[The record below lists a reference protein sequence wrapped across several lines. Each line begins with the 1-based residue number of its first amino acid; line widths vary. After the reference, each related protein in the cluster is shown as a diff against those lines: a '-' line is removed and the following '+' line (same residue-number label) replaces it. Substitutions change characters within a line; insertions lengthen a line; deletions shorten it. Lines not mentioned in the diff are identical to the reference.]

1 VDKSFLESTIDQI
14 RDHLHSVNLGL
25 SERSQVQFGFGK
37 RDLAMHGVRRVV
49 WVPAQ
54 GRFDD
59 EVSSGYSA
67 CGAVDNAARFS
78 PVYSDKQ
85 EVDAY
90 IYGASFSDC
99 KLIQYAV
106 VASGYAVMGKAL
118 MPGDYSV
125 LTEDPD
131 TGGALLNGHSL
142 IQMRFAFDFA
152 VAREHTTLTELL
164 GWEDPQCEIDY
175 TL

>member
-1 VDKSFLESTIDQI
+1 MTKSFLESTIDSI
-14 RDHLHSVNLGL
+14 GDYLRANNLGL
-25 SERSQVQFGFGK
+25 PESSQVVFGFGR
-37 RDLAMHGVRRVV
+37 RDIARHGVRRVV
-49 WVPAQ
+49 WIPVQ

-90 IYGASFSDC
+90 IYGATFHDC

-118 MPGDYSV
+118 IPGDYSV

-131 TGGALLNGHSL
+131 TGGSLLNGHSL